1 MRMTEAILGLREP
14 QHLRHNMTDETT
26 DHENEAD
33 VTDPRITALS
43 PAAGAL
49 DEAGLVSAYSVADR
63 STPTLRM
70 NFVTS
75 LDGSA
80 TVKGLSGDSEAPPT
94 NSSSTPSA
102 GWPTSFSSA
111 RAPCAPKAT
120 GRCDCRMPMSVASR
134 ARLGSAAG
142 FRPRVGPTRPRSGE
156 RHLHEGPRTA
166 ARAHLCGGTGRRA
179 RRTRRGR
186 GGRLCGDDHVDPQRI
201 VDALVDRGLPQILCE
216 GGPSLF
222 GTFIAADLVDELCL
236 TVSPLLEGGAGIR
249 ISHGESEA
257 ARPMRLVHVLE
268 SDGLLLTRYARA
280 R

>member
-1 MRMTEAILGLREP
+1 MTE
-14 QHLRHNMTDETT
+14 
-26 DHENEAD
+26 
-33 VTDPRITALS
+33 PRIALLS
-43 PAAGAL
+43 PAAAAL

-63 STPTLRM
+63 STPTLRV

-80 TVKGLSGDSEAPPT
+80 TVKGLSGGLGGPADKLVFDTLRRLADVVLVGAGTARSEGYGAMRLPDADEQWRVEHGLAPQPT
-94 NSSSTPSA
+94 FALVSGRLDLDA
-102 GWPTSFSSA
+102 TSDIFTK
-111 RAPCAPKAT
+111 APVRPLVLT
-120 GRCDCRMPMSVASR
+120 
-134 ARLGSAAG
+134 SAAAPADA
-142 FRPRVGPTRPRSGE
+142 RDALGE
-156 RHLHEGPRTA
+156 VAEA
-166 ARAHLCGGTGRRA
+166 VS
-179 RRTRRGR
+179 
-186 GGRLCGDDHVDPQRI
+186 CGDDHAEPQLI
-201 VDALVDRGLPQILCE
+201 IDALVSRGLPQILCE

-257 ARPMRLVHVLE
+257 ARRMRLVHVLE